1 MHLSLRMLRIPDCSR
16 ALLSSALLL
25 AVVPCATAQKIAFG
39 AVLDGGQMVP
49 PVATSAR
56 ATASLV
62 MDLAANTLTYDLTH
76 TGLGATELSAQVH
89 GYAAPG
95 ANAPALTALPLGFK
109 KGGVWNYP
117 PADEAQILASLAYLQ
132 ISTTTFPGGEI
143 RGQILRDA
151 SPMTMSAS
159 LDGAQEVPPNASPAK
174 GSAFC
179 KVDTQINRLTFALSF
194 DGITSPQTAAHIH
207 GPANFGEINGV
218 KFDLP
223 VGAGNH
229 LVGIWDYPESD
240 EADILG
246 GLMYFNVHSN
256 AIQTGEIRGQILPLA
271 TNPNSYCTA
280 KTTSLGC
287 TPAIAGSGY
296 PSATAGSGFV
306 ITAAPVPGGNL
317 GIFFYGKTGPAAMPF
332 QGGTFCVQSPVL
344 RTPISSS
351 GGTTGVCNGAYS
363 IDFNAYVAGGA
374 DPALVSGTVVS
385 LQTWFRDPP
394 EPISGTG
401 LSDALLFTLRN

>member
-1 MHLSLRMLRIPDCSR
+1 MRLQVHLRHSR
-16 ALLSSALLL
+16 ALLLPALLL
-25 AVVPCATAQKIAFG
+25 YAAPGAIAQKIGFG
-39 AVLDGGQMVP
+39 AVLDGAQMVP
-49 PVATSAR
+49 PVATAAR
-56 ATASLV
+56 ATASIV
-62 MDLAANTLTYDLTH
+62 VDLSADTLTYDLTH
-76 TGLGATELSAQVH
+76 TGLGATELSASLH

-95 ANAPALTALPLGFK
+95 ANGPALASLPSGFNK
-109 KGGVWNYP
+109 SGVWNYP

-132 ISTTTFPGGEI
+132 ISTSTFPGGEI

-151 SPMTMSAS
+151 SDVTMFAT

-174 GSAFC
+174 GTAFC
-179 KVDTQINRLTFALSF
+179 KVDTVLNRLTFALTF

-229 LVGIWDYPESD
+229 LVGIWNYAESD

-246 GLMYFNVHSN
+246 ELMYFNVHSN
-256 AIQTGEIRGQILPLA
+256 AIQTGEIRGQILTLA
-271 TNPNSYCTA
+271 TNPTSYCTA

-287 TPAIAGSGY
+287 TPVIASTGV

-306 ITAAPVPGGNL
+306 IGTAPVPGGNL

-351 GGTTGVCNGAYS
+351 GGTAGLCNGAYS
-363 IDFNAYVAGGA
+363 IDFNAFVAGGS
-374 DPALVSGTVVS
+374 DPALVAGTTVN
-385 LQTWFRDPP
+385 LQAWFRDPP
-394 EPISGTG
+394 EPTSGTG
-401 LSDALLFTLRN
+401 LSDALMFLLKP